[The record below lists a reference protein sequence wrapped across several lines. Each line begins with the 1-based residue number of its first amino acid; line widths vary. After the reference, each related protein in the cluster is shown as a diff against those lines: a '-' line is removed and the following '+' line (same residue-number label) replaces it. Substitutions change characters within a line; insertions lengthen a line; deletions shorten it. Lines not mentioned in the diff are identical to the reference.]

1 MTYPQ
6 LPEAEEVAS
15 HFVTALANPEILDEP
30 YRRWQITNVLP
41 ESVCTGLLTL
51 PIAPLVIT
59 IDTGGTRDA
68 FNNQR
73 TFFTPKMRELFP
85 AISVLSEAM
94 QRPEVARQFK
104 ETCGVEGEG
113 GYLRMEYIQD
123 LDGMWLEPH
132 RDIKE
137 KLFSMVIYLCTGPF
151 AKDWGTDIY
160 DHDVKWC
167 GRGAAE
173 FNSAVIFIAG
183 PHSWH
188 GFEPRPIYGVRRL
201 MEINYVSDTW
211 RDKDQLAFP
220 DRPLSLA

>member
-1 MTYPQ
+1 MTYPP
-6 LPEAEEVAS
+6 LPKAEEIAS
-15 HFVTALANPEILDEP
+15 HFVKALAKPEILEEP
-30 YRRWQITNVLP
+30 YRRWRVKNVFP
-41 ESVCTGLLTL
+41 EQMCTGILTL
-51 PIAPLVIT
+51 PIAPPVVT
-59 IDTGGTRDA
+59 IDTKGARDT

-73 TFFTPKMRELFP
+73 IFFTPKMRELFP
-85 AISVLSEAM
+85 AMSVLSDAM
-94 QRPEVARQFK
+94 QRPEVVRQFK
-104 ETCGVEGEG
+104 ETCAVQGEG

-167 GRGAAE
+167 GRGTAE

-201 MEINYVSDTW
+201 MEINYVSNTW

-220 DRPLSLA
+220 DRPLTLA